1 MNVYLMVKN
10 LCSENRVTMAEVEK
24 ACNLGHRSIYN
35 WQTSAPSAD
44 KLSAVA
50 DFFGVSVDYLLGRET
65 SVADDLEDLKFNP
78 ELRTLLSAS
87 AKLTKEDIAFV
98 TELVR
103 KMHRGY

>member
-1 MNVYLMVKN
+1 MNVYLTVKE
-10 LCSENRVTMAEVEK
+10 LCEKHKVTMLELEK
-24 ACNLGHRSIYN
+24 ACGLGHRSVYN

-50 DFFGVSVDYLLGRET
+50 DYFGVSVDYLLGRES
-65 SVADDLEDLKFNP
+65 SVSDGLEDLKTNP

-87 AKLTKEDIAFV
+87 AKLKPEDLAFV

-103 KMHRGY
+103 KMHHD